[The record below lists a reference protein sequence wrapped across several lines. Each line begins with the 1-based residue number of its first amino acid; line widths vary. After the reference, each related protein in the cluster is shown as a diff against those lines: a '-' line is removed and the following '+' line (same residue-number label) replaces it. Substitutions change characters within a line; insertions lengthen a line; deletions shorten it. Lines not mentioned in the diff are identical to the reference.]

1 MSSLIEQLNS
11 LDSDEHDEPA
21 SYAPRSWRERFEAA
35 WSEASPESAAP
46 ASGPAAARPPAHD
59 PAAPAALDAEL
70 ERVVYEALRHARE
83 PERPEMMAQQPGMI
97 PEQLEQ
103 PELVSERVGLVA
115 ELDRR
120 LASIGPGGRFAAA
133 IGVSAIVAL
142 FFVFIVPAS
151 HEFAGQGAAAPFGTV
166 QSMKAALNE
175 PLPATDD
182 TRPALCE
189 LQSVLGPPQAQPA
202 ATHEQ
207 SENLLQQFMQ
217 WREKPL
223 AEKAP

>member
-11 LDSDEHDEPA
+11 LDADEIDAPA
-21 SYAPRSWRERFEAA
+21 SYAPRSWREQFGTRL
-35 WSEASPESAAP
+35 SPASPEPAP
-46 ASGPAAARPPAHD
+46 AASDHATVLPAAVD
-59 PAAPAALDAEL
+59 PSAPAALDAQL
-70 ERVVYEALRHARE
+70 ERAVYDALRHAR
-83 PERPEMMAQQPGMI
+83 QPDQ
-97 PEQLEQ
+97 PEQRNIN
-103 PELVSERVGLVA
+103 PELAQGSEMVSEPIGLVA

-120 LASIGPGGRFAAA
+120 LAAIGAGGRFAAA

-151 HEFAGQGAAAPFGTV
+151 HEFAVPSQAAPFGTV
-166 QSMKAALNE
+166 QTMKAALNE
-175 PLPATDD
+175 PLPVTDD

-202 ATHEQ
+202 VTHAQ
-207 SENLLQQFMQ
+207 SETLLQQFMQ
-217 WREKPL
+217 WREKPM

>member
-11 LDSDEHDEPA
+11 LDSDEHDE
-21 SYAPRSWRERFEAA
+21 SHAPRSWRERFEAA
-35 WSEASPESAAP
+35 LSPASPEPAMP
-46 ASGPAAARPPAHD
+46 ASDPATGLPQAHD
-59 PAAPAALDAEL
+59 PAVPVALDAEL

-83 PERPEMMAQQPGMI
+83 PEQPEMLSRQPGMI
-97 PEQLEQ
+97 SEQLEQ

-120 LASIGPGGRFAAA
+120 LASIGAGGRFAAA

-151 HEFAGQGAAAPFGTV
+151 HEFAGQSAAAPFGTV

-202 ATHEQ
+202 VTHEQ

-217 WREKPL
+217 WRETPL
-223 AEKAP
+223 AEKAR